1 MAASK
6 AKSWHTTKLT
16 CKEKLKFHISNID
29 LNFSFDV
36 TFKFSG
42 QKHYIKLRSSNIQKK
57 QKTKIRGLPRDDSL
71 KFKVMGRYTLSVLHL
86 AMTGGTQCG
95 EKAYRGTWKN
105 LETQGSDIE
114 MESIGGYPVV

>member
-42 QKHYIKLRSSNIQKK
+42 QKTLYKIKIFQY
-57 QKTKIRGLPRDDSL
+57 TKETKNKNQGPSRDDSL
-71 KFKVMGRYTLSVLHL
+71 KFKVMGRLHTVCTTLGNDSL
-86 AMTGGTQCG
+86 
-95 EKAYRGTWKN
+95 R
-105 LETQGSDIE
+105 
-114 MESIGGYPVV
+114 PVW